1 MHIGHDTCTEYH
13 ITDDDG
19 NSNVIEQITEEKDL
33 AVYITADL
41 KPSTQCVRAA
51 AIARS
56 VMGMVRRNFR
66 RLD

>member
-33 AVYITADL
+33 GV
-41 KPSTQCVRAA
+41 KH
-51 AIARS
+51 
-56 VMGMVRRNFR
+56 NR
-66 RLD
+66 RLVNQFKNRLDKFWQRYGH